1 MAIRGYHLGCPA
13 WGLPAWR
20 GTLLRRDDETSALS
34 QYASVFN
41 TVEGNTTFYALPS
54 EGTVARWAEQSPDD
68 FRFCFKFPR
77 TITHDLQL
85 EGAEAVTEQFL
96 DLLSPLAPK
105 LGPLMLQLP
114 PSFGPQRLDRLAAF
128 LDRLPP
134 RHDYAVEVRHES
146 LFDGGEAEVRLERLL
161 RDRGVEWVTL
171 DTRGLFSASRD
182 DRHVA
187 AAQSRK
193 PCLPV
198 RARALG
204 SHPIVRFVPHPDFA
218 QNLRLIDGWRA
229 ALRNWLDAG
238 RKPYFF
244 MHAPHDRDAPELARR
259 FHVYLRDAGLVVGR
273 MPAWPGE
280 TLVDDDQLGLF

>member
-20 GTLLRRDDETSALS
+20 GTLFRRDEQVTPLA
-34 QYASVFN
+34 QYSSVFN

-54 EGTVARWAEQSPDD
+54 EETVARWAEQSSPG

-77 TITHDLQL
+77 TISHDLQL
-85 EGAEAVTEQFL
+85 EGAEAATEGFL
-96 DLLSPLAPK
+96 ELLAPLASR

-128 LDRLPP
+128 LDDLP
-134 RHDYAVEVRHES
+134 RGYHYAVEVRHERF
-146 LFDGGEAEVRLERLL
+146 FDGSAAETKLEDML

-193 PCLPV
+193 PRLAV

-204 SHPIVRFVPHPDFA
+204 PHPIVRFVPHPDFA
-218 QNLRLIDGWRA
+218 QNLRFIDGWRSA
-229 ALRNWLDAG
+229 MRSWLDAG
-238 RKPYFF
+238 RQPYFF
-244 MHAPHDRDAPELARR
+244 MHAPHDRDAPEMARR
-259 FHVYLRDAGLVVGR
+259 FHLYLRDAGLMVGP
-273 MPAWPGE
+273 MPDWPGE
-280 TLVDDDQLGLF
+280 VPVDDDQLGLF

>member
-20 GTLLRRDDETSALS
+20 GSLFRRDDEASALA

-54 EGTVARWAEQSPDD
+54 DETVARWAEQSPDG

-77 TITHDLQL
+77 TISHDLQL
-85 EGAEAVTEQFL
+85 EGAEAATDQFL
-96 DLLSPLAPK
+96 DLLAPLSGK

-128 LDRLPP
+128 LDRLPSQ
-134 RHDYAVEVRHES
+134 HDYAVEVRHEG
-146 LFDGGEAEVRLERLL
+146 LFDGGKAETRLERLL
-161 RDRGVEWVTL
+161 RDRGMEWVTL
-171 DTRGLFSASRD
+171 DTRGLFTASRE
-182 DRHVA
+182 DRHVV

-193 PCLPV
+193 PHLPV

-204 SHPIVRFVPHPDFA
+204 PHPMVRFVPHPDFA
-218 QNLRLIDGWRA
+218 QNLRLLDGWRA
-229 ALRNWLDAG
+229 AIRSWLDAG